1 MAVRQESAAGT
12 GRIKRPRLQIV
23 VSEPIVEKVEALAKE
38 RGTSVSATCA
48 WILERHFEQAPS
60 PSPRG
65 KFTDYYEDLVA
76 KKKAEAESVDD
87 DEADLEKMMKLMQMM
102 KMAKKAGIF

>member
-1 MAVRQESAAGT
+1 M
-12 GRIKRPRLQIV
+12 
-23 VSEPIVEKVEALAKE
+23 AKE

-48 WILERHFEQAPS
+48 WILERHFEEAPS

-65 KFTDYYEDLVA
+65 KFTAFYEDLVA

-87 DEADLEKMMKLMQMM
+87 DDADLEKMMKLMQMM
-102 KMAKKAGIF
+102 KMAKQAGIF

>member
-38 RGTSVSATCA
+38 RGTSVSAACA
-48 WILERHFEQAPS
+48 WILERHFEEAPS
-60 PSPRG
+60 RSPKG
-65 KFTDYYEDLVA
+65 KFTDYYEDLMA
-76 KKKAEAESVDD
+76 KKKVETESVDD
-87 DEADLEKMMKLMQMM
+87 EGADLEKMLKLMQMM
-102 KMAKKAGIF
+102 KRAKEAGLL